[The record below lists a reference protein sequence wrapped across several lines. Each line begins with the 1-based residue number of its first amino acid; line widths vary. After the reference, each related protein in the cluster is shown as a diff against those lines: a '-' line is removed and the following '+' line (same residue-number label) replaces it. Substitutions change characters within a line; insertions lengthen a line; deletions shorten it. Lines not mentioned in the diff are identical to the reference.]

1 MLHTT
6 GCGRLMLALT
16 FVSMGCCPLLL
27 ALVRFRVELAQLT
40 SLRSLA
46 INLRGAFTQEEA
58 AALTP
63 LVRLSR

>member
-1 MLHTT
+1 MT
-6 GCGRLMLALT
+6 LALI
-16 FVSMGCCPLLL
+16 FVSMGLRPLLL
-27 ALVRFRVELAQLT
+27 APGRFRVELAQLT

-63 LVRLSR
+63 LVHLSR